1 MLEKIT
7 NTVSFIRSKTTFK
20 PQIGIILGSGLGGL
34 ADHIEV
40 VCAMDYCDIPNF
52 PVSTVEGHKG
62 RLIMGMLAGKAVV
75 AMQGRFHYYEGYTPQ
90 EVVFPVRVM
99 KLLGIEM
106 LVVSNAAGGVNP
118 DFEIGN
124 IMIIED
130 HVNFIPNPLI
140 GKNINELGVRFPNMT
155 EPYDHQLIA
164 LAQQCGKELGVEMR
178 MGCYIGFTGPSLDT
192 QGEYRFART
201 IGGDAVG
208 MSTTPEVIA
217 ARHAEIPVLGFS
229 VITNVSCKGSE
240 TSHEQVQAEAR
251 KAQDTLVKVIT
262 KILAKIKK

>member
-7 NTVSFIRSKTTFK
+7 NTVSFIRNKTDFK

-34 ADHIEV
+34 ADHIES
-40 VCAMDYCDIPNF
+40 VCTLEYGEIPNF

-62 RLIMGMLAGKAVV
+62 RLIMGMLAGRAVV

-99 KLLGIEM
+99 KMLGIEM

-118 DFEIGN
+118 DFHVGD
-124 IMIIED
+124 IMLIDD

-140 GKNINELGVRFPNMT
+140 GKNIDELGTRFPNMT
-155 EPYDHQLIA
+155 EPYDRGLIE
-164 LAQQCGKELGVEMR
+164 LAHRCGTELGVELR
-178 MGCYIGFTGPSLDT
+178 KGCYIGFTGPSLDT
-192 QGEYRFART
+192 QGEYRFAHT

-229 VITNVSCKGSE
+229 VITNVSRAGAD
-240 TSHEQVQAEAR
+240 TSHELVQAEAH
-251 KAQDTLVKVIT
+251 KAQNVLVTIIM
-262 KILAKIKK
+262 KILENLKI